1 MEHNSIRIVI
11 YEYTVQIYL
20 SILPHFIL
28 VSESTHHY
36 AAVVR
41 VMEANLSKILGVTVA
56 GAPES
61 WERVAAG

>member
-1 MEHNSIRIVI
+1 MEHSNTWIVI

-20 SILPHFIL
+20 SILPRFIL
-28 VSESTHHY
+28 VSESTNHY

-41 VMEANLSKILGVTVA
+41 VREANLSKILGVTVA